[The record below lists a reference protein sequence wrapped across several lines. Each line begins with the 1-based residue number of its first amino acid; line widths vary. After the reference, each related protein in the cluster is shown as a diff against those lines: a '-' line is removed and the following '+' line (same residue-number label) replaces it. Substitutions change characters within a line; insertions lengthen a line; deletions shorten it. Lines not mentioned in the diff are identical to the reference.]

1 MRKFVIYGLIVGIVS
16 AVMIYLL
23 NYFGGGINLN
33 DLYFFFL
40 KSWWGLIGIAL
51 LLISWL
57 TDALNTYILVKLSKS
72 RISFFQSLKATI
84 ISNFFG
90 MITPSSTGGQPMQVV
105 YLNKVGVSP
114 GVSTST
120 LVFKFIA
127 WQGAVEMIAI
137 FELRRAIALLNTVP
151 SALSLAIIGFIISS
165 SIITLMVL
173 FNFNRR
179 VYNAFFNVIRKFI
192 SIFKF
197 SKKIRPKAEWL
208 LQKFDDEI
216 EKYSESAKNFTQKPY
231 ILVLVFMLSIVS
243 SGASLLLVLPT
254 IASLNLFNNGT
265 QEFLDVL
272 AIQALATLIIY
283 YSPTPGSSGTA
294 EGEFYLF
301 FSSIVPGRYLATIT
315 IEWGILRYFI
325 PLIIGF
331 IVVLFESLRGM
342 KITPEKEKDV
352 IIKEKSS

>member
-1 MRKFVIYGLIVGIVS
+1 MRKFVIYGIIIGIVFV
-16 AVMIYLL
+16 VMIYLL
-23 NYFGGGINLN
+23 NYFGGGINFN

-40 KSWWGLIGIAL
+40 KSWWGLIGVAL
-51 LLISWL
+51 LLVSWI
-57 TDALNTYILVKLSKS
+57 TDAFNTYILVRISKS
-72 RISFFQSLKATI
+72 RIGFFQSLKATI

-114 GVSTST
+114 GISTSV

-127 WQGAVEMIAI
+127 WQGAIEMIAI
-137 FELRRAIALLNTVP
+137 FELGRAIVLLNAVP
-151 SALSLAIIGFIISS
+151 SALSLALIGFIISS
-165 SIITLMVL
+165 SIIAIMIL
-173 FNFNRR
+173 FNFNRK
-179 VYNAFFNVIRKFI
+179 VYDVFFNVIRKFI

-197 SKKIRPKAEWL
+197 SKKIEPKAEWL
-208 LQKFDDEI
+208 LAKFDDEI
-216 EKYSESAKNFTQKPY
+216 EKYSESAKNFTHKSY
-231 ILVLVFMLSIVS
+231 ILILVFVLSIVS
-243 SGASLLLVLPT
+243 SGTSLLLVLPT
-254 IASLNLFNNGT
+254 IASLNLFNNGI
-265 QEFLDVL
+265 QQFFDVL

-331 IVVLFESLRGM
+331 IVVLLESLRGV
-342 KITPEKEKDV
+342 KITPEKDV

>member
-16 AVMIYLL
+16 GVMIYLL
-23 NYFGGGINLN
+23 NYFGGGINFN

-51 LLISWL
+51 LLVSWL
-57 TDALNTYILVKLSKS
+57 TDALNTYILVRLSKS
-72 RISFFQSLKATI
+72 RIGFFQSLKATI

-127 WQGAVEMIAI
+127 WQGAIEMIAI
-137 FELRRAIALLNTVP
+137 FELRRAIALLNVVP
-151 SALSLAIIGFIISS
+151 SALSLALIGFIISS

-197 SKKIRPKAEWL
+197 SKKIRPKAE
-208 LQKFDDEI
+208 
-216 EKYSESAKNFTQKPY
+216 
-231 ILVLVFMLSIVS
+231 
-243 SGASLLLVLPT
+243 
-254 IASLNLFNNGT
+254 
-265 QEFLDVL
+265 
-272 AIQALATLIIY
+272 
-283 YSPTPGSSGTA
+283 PTPGSSGTA

-331 IVVLFESLRGM
+331 IVVLFESLKGI

>member
-1 MRKFVIYGLIVGIVS
+1 MKKFAIYAVIIGIVS

-23 NYFGGGINLN
+23 NYFGGGININ

-40 KSWWGLIGIAL
+40 KSWWGLIGIGL
-51 LLISWL
+51 MLVSWV
-57 TDALNTYILVKLSKS
+57 TDALNTYILVRLSKS
-72 RISFFQSLKATI
+72 KISFFRSLKATI

-114 GVSTST
+114 GISTSI

-127 WQGAVEMIAI
+127 WQGAIEMIAI
-137 FELRRAIALLNTVP
+137 FELRRAIVLLNGVP

-165 SIITLMVL
+165 SIIVLMIL
-173 FNFNRR
+173 FNFNRK
-179 VYNAFFNVIRKFI
+179 VYNMFFNVIRKFI
-192 SIFKF
+192 ALFKF
-197 SKKIRPKAEWL
+197 SKRIRPKAEWL
-208 LQKFDDEI
+208 LQRFDNEI
-216 EKYSESAKNFTQKPY
+216 GKYSDSAKNFTQKPY
-231 ILVLVFMLSIVS
+231 ILVLVFVLSIVS
-243 SGASLLLVLPT
+243 SGAGLLLVLPT
-254 IASLNLFNNGT
+254 IASLGLFNNGI

-272 AIQALATLIIY
+272 AIQSLATLIIY
-283 YSPTPGSSGTA
+283 YSPTPGSTGTA

-301 FSSIVPGRYLATIT
+301 FSAIVPGRYLATIT

-331 IVVLFESLRGM
+331 IVVLFESLRGI
-342 KITPEKEKDV
+342 KVTPEKEKDV